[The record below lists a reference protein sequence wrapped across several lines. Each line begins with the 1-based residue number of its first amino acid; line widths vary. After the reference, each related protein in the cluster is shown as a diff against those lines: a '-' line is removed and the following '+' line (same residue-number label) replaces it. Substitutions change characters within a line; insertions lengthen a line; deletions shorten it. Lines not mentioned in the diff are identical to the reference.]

1 MTHHIG
7 PHRDGPALLS
17 RQRGEE
23 RAIMGGHGS
32 EHIVLGFLQEGEARQ
47 SKNFRLASL
56 NNSGSWRIGMV
67 SRCLVPALGLFS
79 IGGWILAWCIRV

>member
-23 RAIMGGHGS
+23 GAIMGGHGS
-32 EHIVLGFLQEGEARQ
+32 EHIVLGVLQEGEAGQ
-47 SKNFRLASL
+47 SQNFR
-56 NNSGSWRIGMV
+56 IG
-67 SRCLVPALGLFS
+67 
-79 IGGWILAWCIRV
+79 